1 MGFNIPWRAA
11 VEPVPAEVVEIVE
24 IEEPPLPPP
33 PPPEPEP
40 NAARPLPVLTAILVI
55 LLFASRRAR
64 SGKRASG
71 GGGGEGDA
79 KKLRSK
85 QATRGEWIAYR
96 IDNFFSTKSYASS
109 ALLLLVTVLLVVV
122 GGMALW
128 LAGGKEEGEPFSVWA
143 AMWLAWR
150 FVTDG
155 GDYEDEVLP
164 RMVGVVLVLSGM
176 LFFALLVGLIGE
188 TIEEKLDD
196 LKQGKNRVI
205 ESGHTLVLGW
215 SDKLIPLVS
224 EIAKSNESEGG
235 GVVVVLTDAYEKSWM
250 DETMAEE
257 LPEDE
262 RFGTQIVCRT
272 GNLVTLADL
281 NKVSAAEAK
290 SIVILADYGL
300 EPDMSDARAVRCVL
314 ALRAGIQTKAH
325 TVVELRD
332 IDNRPTLELVGAMVV
347 ASGDGEGGEGGEGG
361 GGAGGAGGEGGAT
374 TSNGGGGSNGSK
386 AATAAASSSAL
397 PSVPP
402 SLGEGGVQAVVPHD
416 IIGRLMIQCARQA
429 HLAEVYDALCGFDG
443 MEFYF
448 AEWPQLVGQPWGEV
462 AFSFPDAC
470 PIGVRRPNAAV
481 VAAAAMAAN
490 GSDDPAARWGGILLN
505 PPDDYII
512 NEGDEVLVI
521 AEDDDTYK
529 PCPPAR
535 PAPGPAPEWAPP
547 PRENENVLLIG
558 WRRDLYDMLM
568 ELDKFVRPG
577 CVVTILAPVETEE
590 RESLLE
596 QGKAVALTLRHI
608 ELNHVCGSTILRRDI
623 ESVMHERAYSSVL
636 VLASEGNAGASGQK
650 IDSAAQCSAS
660 DSRSLTT
667 LLLVSD
673 VRRAMLER
681 EPPSPGVAARL
692 AAIKDEDGSLTPA
705 AAPAPTPPSEF
716 TMLGEILDS
725 ETKDL
730 IAAAGVSD
738 YIMSNRLMSKVMA
751 MIAEQA
757 TVGPLF
763 EQLFAEEG
771 DEIYVR
777 DVRCYCSA
785 NESLSFWEM
794 CARARSVG
802 DIAIGYRKAATSEMQ
817 LNPPNKSERMTW
829 GEGDH
834 LIVFGDD
841 VNASELGDDDDGEG
855 ELARVDSLADE

>member
-1 MGFNIPWRAA
+1 M
-11 VEPVPAEVVEIVE
+11 
-24 IEEPPLPPP
+24 
-33 PPPEPEP
+33 
-40 NAARPLPVLTAILVI
+40 
-55 LLFASRRAR
+55 
-64 SGKRASG
+64 
-71 GGGGEGDA
+71 
-79 KKLRSK
+79 
-85 QATRGEWIAYR
+85 
-96 IDNFFSTKSYASS
+96 
-109 ALLLLVTVLLVVV
+109 
-122 GGMALW
+122 
-128 LAGGKEEGEPFSVWA
+128 
-143 AMWLAWR
+143 
-150 FVTDG
+150 
-155 GDYEDEVLP
+155 
-164 RMVGVVLVLSGM
+164 
-176 LFFALLVGLIGE
+176 
-188 TIEEKLDD
+188 
-196 LKQGKNRVI
+196 
-205 ESGHTLVLGW
+205 
-215 SDKLIPLVS
+215 
-224 EIAKSNESEGG
+224 
-235 GVVVVLTDAYEKSWM
+235 
-250 DETMAEE
+250 
-257 LPEDE
+257 
-262 RFGTQIVCRT
+262 
-272 GNLVTLADL
+272 
-281 NKVSAAEAK
+281 
-290 SIVILADYGL
+290 
-300 EPDMSDARAVRCVL
+300 
-314 ALRAGIQTKAH
+314 
-325 TVVELRD
+325 
-332 IDNRPTLELVGAMVV
+332 
-347 ASGDGEGGEGGEGG
+347 
-361 GGAGGAGGEGGAT
+361 
-374 TSNGGGGSNGSK
+374 
-386 AATAAASSSAL
+386 
-397 PSVPP
+397 
-402 SLGEGGVQAVVPHD
+402 
-416 IIGRLMIQCARQA
+416 
-429 HLAEVYDALCGFDG
+429 
-443 MEFYF
+443 
-448 AEWPQLVGQPWGEV
+448 
-462 AFSFPDAC
+462 
-470 PIGVRRPNAAV
+470 
-481 VAAAAMAAN
+481 
-490 GSDDPAARWGGILLN
+490 
-505 PPDDYII
+505 
-512 NEGDEVLVI
+512 
-521 AEDDDTYK
+521 
-529 PCPPAR
+529 
-535 PAPGPAPEWAPP
+535 
-547 PRENENVLLIG
+547 LLIG

-568 ELDKFVRPG
+568 ELDKYVRPG